1 MYTRILIPL
10 DGSPEAEQIIPHAFA
25 IAKRFDA
32 TVVLLHAINAR
43 AEIIQAAATPEPVA
57 SVPVAVEVAE
67 AAVEAESNA
76 TNAYLRAIQQ
86 RAADESIAC
95 EAVIV
100 EGPAADT
107 VVHAVEEYRIDLVAM
122 TTPGRSTLGRLF
134 FGSTPEDVVAR
145 IAVPVLL
152 LRAAEKKE

>member
-1 MYTRILIPL
+1 MYTRILVPL
-10 DGSPEAEQIIPHAFA
+10 DGSTAAETILPHAFA
-25 IAKRFDA
+25 IARQFGS
-32 TVVLLHAINAR
+32 TLVLLHAINAR
-43 AEIIQAAATPEPVA
+43 AEIVQAAATPEPVA

-67 AAVEAESNA
+67 AAVEAEANA
-76 TNAYLRAIQQ
+76 TDAYLRGVQQ
-86 RAADESIAC
+86 RATNEGIAC

-107 VVHAVEEYRIDLVAM
+107 VVHAVEEYHIDLVAM

-134 FGSTPEDVVAR
+134 FGSTPEDVLAK

-152 LRAAEKKE
+152 LRAEEKD